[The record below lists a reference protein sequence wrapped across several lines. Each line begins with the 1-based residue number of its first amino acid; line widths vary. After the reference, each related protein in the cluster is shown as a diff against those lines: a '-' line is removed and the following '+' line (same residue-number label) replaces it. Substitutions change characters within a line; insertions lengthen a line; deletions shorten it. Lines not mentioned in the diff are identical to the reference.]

1 MNRKIKNLPFI
12 SLPQFFNISSGLT
25 VAKNG
30 ETKLARKWRDIV
42 EILSIVMIF
51 FEFFL
56 IDYDREKKFKIIG
69 IDKIS

>member
-1 MNRKIKNLPFI
+1 MKKRKTYLLYP
-12 SLPQFFNISSGLT
+12 PQFFNISSGLT

-42 EILSIVMIF
+42 EILSIAVIF

-56 IDYDREKKFKIIG
+56 IDYDREKKFNIIG